1 MSPSARSRARWA
13 IIAFLAATAGALWEI
28 GADASR
34 LRIVL
39 RVLGGQTVSLDSAGA
54 SDTYVFVTYFVESV
68 ALAWAIFA
76 FVSWRRRSGR
86 GSIRPLIAL
95 GWWVWLVANI
105 ALRLGEVTFKG
116 SSSLSYLR
124 TFTIVDLAASV
135 LLAVSLV
142 GLVVVVRRAD
152 VRIGARDEV
161 EGAEPGAEA
170 EVASDEDTEGSSETE
185 AAVAGRRTPASRRV
199 TSAFAVAGVVLIVA
213 PLALAFVVSNGTQ
226 KVTHTSTAP
235 KATAWQVSNSTASSC
250 ADAMFQP
257 AGAVSAGENSLCAH
271 MTLGASLFAA
281 DCTTGT
287 KLPKGLW
294 PEIFDSSGQTSAL
307 GTVQAGGGACTV
319 TTKSTTVTAAVFAGD
334 ATGPTNEP
342 GSIIVVA
349 DFIPAANTAGLNT
362 LGVRVSSAD
371 ELDIALGSGGDYA
384 VIESVNGAAA
394 DAVLQGS
401 FSETPGSAPD
411 LSKPVRLVV
420 SVQGKT
426 ATVYIDG
433 RLLGTG
439 PTAVPDTSG
448 GCGFSISTSDATKPV
463 AAKLLRLDIFA
474 AS

>member
-1 MSPSARSRARWA
+1 MSPSAGPRARWA

-34 LRIVL
+34 LRVVL

-54 SDTYVFVTYFVESV
+54 SDTYVFFTYFVESV

-86 GSIRPLIAL
+86 GSVRPAIAL
-95 GWWVWLVANI
+95 AWWVWLIANI
-105 ALRLGEVTFKG
+105 LLRLAEVTYKG

-124 TFTIVDLAASV
+124 IVTVVDLATSV
-135 LLAVSLV
+135 LLAASLLAMV
-142 GLVVVVRRAD
+142 RVVRRAE
-152 VRIGARDEV
+152 VRIDAHDDV
-161 EGAEPGAEA
+161 AAPG
-170 EVASDEDTEGSSETE
+170 TETE
-185 AAVAGRRTPASRRV
+185 VAGRPILAGRRV
-199 TSAFAVAGVVLIVA
+199 MSGFAAAGVVLIVA

-226 KVTHTSTAP
+226 KVTHTSTTP

-250 ADAMFQP
+250 ADTMFQP

-287 KLPKGLW
+287 KLPTGLW
-294 PEIFDSSGQTSAL
+294 PEIFDSSGQTSTL

>member
-1 MSPSARSRARWA
+1 MSPSAGSRARWA
-13 IIAFLAATAGALWEI
+13 ITAFLAAIAGALWEI

-39 RVLGGQTVSLDSAGA
+39 RFLGGQTVSLDSAGA

-86 GSIRPLIAL
+86 GSVRPAIAL

-105 ALRLGEVTFKG
+105 VFRLGEVTYKG

-124 TFTIVDLAASV
+124 TVTIVDLTGSV
-135 LLAVSLV
+135 LLVASLLAMIV
-142 GLVVVVRRAD
+142 GVRRAAA
-152 VRIGARDEV
+152 RIDA
-161 EGAEPGAEA
+161 PGH
-170 EVASDEDTEGSSETE
+170 G
-185 AAVAGRRTPASRRV
+185 TPARRRV
-199 TSAFAVAGVVLIVA
+199 TSAFAAAGTVLIVA
-213 PLALAFVVSNGTQ
+213 PLALAFVISNGTQ
-226 KVTHTSTAP
+226 QLTHTSTTP
-235 KATAWQVSNSTASSC
+235 KATAWQASNSSASSC

-281 DCTTGT
+281 DCTKGT
-287 KLPKGLW
+287 KLPTGLW

-384 VIESVNGAAA
+384 VIESVNGSAA

-448 GCGFSISTSDATKPV
+448 GCGFSISTSDASKPV
-463 AAKLLRLDIFA
+463 AAQLLRLDIFA

>member
-1 MSPSARSRARWA
+1 
-13 IIAFLAATAGALWEI
+13 
-28 GADASR
+28 
-34 LRIVL
+34 
-39 RVLGGQTVSLDSAGA
+39 
-54 SDTYVFVTYFVESV
+54 
-68 ALAWAIFA
+68 
-76 FVSWRRRSGR
+76 
-86 GSIRPLIAL
+86 
-95 GWWVWLVANI
+95 
-105 ALRLGEVTFKG
+105 
-116 SSSLSYLR
+116 
-124 TFTIVDLAASV
+124 
-135 LLAVSLV
+135 
-142 GLVVVVRRAD
+142 
-152 VRIGARDEV
+152 
-161 EGAEPGAEA
+161 
-170 EVASDEDTEGSSETE
+170 
-185 AAVAGRRTPASRRV
+185 
-199 TSAFAVAGVVLIVA
+199 
-213 PLALAFVVSNGTQ
+213 
-226 KVTHTSTAP
+226 
-235 KATAWQVSNSTASSC
+235 
-250 ADAMFQP
+250 
-257 AGAVSAGENSLCAH
+257 
-271 MTLGASLFAA
+271 
-281 DCTTGT
+281 
-287 KLPKGLW
+287 
-294 PEIFDSSGQTSAL
+294 
-307 GTVQAGGGACTV
+307 
-319 TTKSTTVTAAVFAGD
+319 VTAAVFAGD